1 MNHIWQKQIYTN
13 VLLSLQQKIQTNN
26 EWLVILK
33 GKIMLSTYTPQR
45 RPSWRGVIAGLVMGM
60 IVVMAM
66 IALALVLS
74 SFLPFDLKGTSI
86 AGGIYAAITALVSA
100 FVAGYFA
107 IKFSAPEALFGDGTD
122 IDPKDATLT
131 GMLTA
136 ALIVLLTTFFTLSSA
151 TGILAS
157 AGNVVG
163 GTVSTVAK
171 TAGGAAAAGTA
182 AAGQASQNEGV
193 QQKAQEIYQRVSGD
207 ISEQD
212 IQAMVAKNTQNL
224 DQQQVAATSRV
235 VEDLVNSTRTDV
247 AEMDFT
253 DLDTWRNIDDY
264 AKQRM
269 ASIEQTLEGP
279 EFIASLQ
286 QEGLTEAEAT
296 QVRTEVQQSF
306 NEYKMKTEQTIA
318 EARQAAEQRLQQAED
333 VARKA
338 ALYSGLFWLISTL
351 LTFIAATMGAKSA
364 ASKYRLDKP
373 MITLNDNVR

>member
-1 MNHIWQKQIYTN
+1 MKD
-13 VLLSLQQKIQTNN
+13 QQF
-26 EWLVILK
+26 LK
-33 GKIMLSTYTPQR
+33 GTLMLSTYTPQR

-182 AAGQASQNEGV
+182 AAGQASQNDGV
-193 QQKAQEIYQRVSGD
+193 QQRAQEIYQRVSGD

-235 VEDLVNSTRTDV
+235 VEDMVNGTKGEV
-247 AEMDFT
+247 ANMDFT
-253 DLDTWRNIDDY
+253 DLDTWRNLDDY

-269 ASIEQTLEGP
+269 ASIEQTLQGP
-279 EFIASLQ
+279 ELITRLQ
-286 QEGLTEAEAT
+286 QEGLTEAEAI

-318 EARQAAEQRLQQAED
+318 EARQAAEQKLQQAEE

-351 LTFIAATMGAKSA
+351 LTFIAATMGARSA
-364 ASKYRLDKP
+364 AAKYRLDKP
-373 MITLNDNVR
+373 IVTLGDNVR